1 MSILKLG
8 TIYGEIMKIGD
19 LAKATHTKVETIRY
33 YEREG
38 LLHEAV
44 RTMGNY
50 RVYNVEHLDRL
61 SFIRHC
67 RSLDMTLEEIKTLL
81 RYKDF
86 PPEDCSNVNALIDE
100 HIEHVAVRIKE
111 LKHLQKQLIDLRK
124 NCSGTGLVNQ
134 CGVLTELSK
143 ASRAEQ
149 GSNNLEFNHVNGTH
163 KFSHK

>member
-111 LKHLQKQLIDLRK
+111 LKHLLGYSSPFYYTTAVTPSKVTSQIIAPATIDMQIT
-124 NCSGTGLVNQ
+124 C
-134 CGVLTELSK
+134 
-143 ASRAEQ
+143 
-149 GSNNLEFNHVNGTH
+149 
-163 KFSHK
+163 

>member
-1 MSILKLG
+1 
-8 TIYGEIMKIGD
+8 
-19 LAKATHTKVETIRY
+19 
-33 YEREG
+33 
-38 LLHEAV
+38 
-44 RTMGNY
+44 
-50 RVYNVEHLDRL
+50 
-61 SFIRHC
+61 
-67 RSLDMTLEEIKTLL
+67 MTLEEIKTLL